1 MIVWGEHDR
10 LVAPIYADIFREKIA
25 NAEVVRIPGAGH
37 LIGLESPEPL
47 AEALLRWGAGQ
58 Q

>member
-1 MIVWGEHDR
+1 
-10 LVAPIYADIFREKIA
+10 VAPIYADIFREKIA

-47 AEALLRWGAGQ
+47 AEALLRWGAKQ
-58 Q
+58 